1 MNDNDLKKNCAKEAI
16 KYIKSGM
23 IIGLGGGRSIAYL
36 IEYIKEDKNINVK
49 IVTPSTKTRLLF
61 LFFNLSYAKL
71 SNCF

>member
-36 IEYIKEDKNINVK
+36 IEHIQ
-49 IVTPSTKTRLLF
+49 RR
-61 LFFNLSYAKL
+61 
-71 SNCF
+71 